1 MARFSQTFLQGLL
14 QPSYQ
19 QGLFEAARGLGQTPG
34 VIALNKK
41 EKEDAEQL
49 KSLMIGP
56 PTVERIAQIRSMAAS
71 MSVTNPTRA
80 KALTNAANSMQKQY
94 DALQK
99 QEDQILTGVAQN
111 IASNPDITNIATYV
125 NNSAIPAYK
134 RPALIKQAT
143 ELRKIVVSEREN
155 EDARILSR
163 EVMSFIKNN
172 RKMLEQN
179 PLFQKHMAVYEKEG
193 DREVGELLTATKAI
207 REIVTAEV
215 KRQGEAKFSSAAI
228 EGQALGYIRAF
239 MEQDSISEFYFGRDA
254 VETAREVF
262 DNEDLKDDFV
272 KFVGAE
278 YEKKPSIDASVA
290 VKNALDFMGE
300 KYSDRLEFAR
310 LLNVEEGE
318 QLEANREEAIQ
329 YLMDK
334 EDLSRKDAIRELN
347 ARRAKKAIEKKQEE
361 VTQPVLPQQKPQTA
375 LPQQRPQTV
384 SDAQAAFLGR
394 TSMAPAVTPA
404 PVASGGIAPV
414 MTPAQ
419 MRAGARQTLTDIDEY
434 GARRR
439 AQAEARAQAGML
451 SSGGRP
457 IRN

>member
-34 VIALNKK
+34 VMALNKK

-71 MSVTNPTRA
+71 MAVTNPTRA
-80 KALTNAANSMQKQY
+80 KGLITAADSMQKQY

-99 QEDQILTGVAQN
+99 QEDQMLTGLAQN
-111 IASNPDITNIATYV
+111 IASNSSITNIATYV
-125 NNSAIPAYK
+125 ANSAIPEYK
-134 RPALIKQAT
+134 RPAVIKEAT
-143 ELRKIVVSEREN
+143 ELRKLIVSEREN
-155 EDARILSR
+155 EDARTLSP
-163 EVMSFIKNN
+163 EVMSFIKKN

-193 DREVGELLTATKAI
+193 DRVVGELLTATKAI

-215 KRQGEAKFSSAAI
+215 KRQGEAQFSTAAI
-228 EGQALGYIRAF
+228 EAQATGFINNFIR
-239 MEQDSISEFYFGRDA
+239 EDSISEFIFGRDA

-262 DNEDLKDDFV
+262 NNEDLKDDFV

-278 YEKKPSIDASVA
+278 YEKNSSIDASVA

-300 KYSDRLEFAR
+300 KYSEELEFGR
-310 LLNVEEGE
+310 LLNLEEGK
-318 QLEANREEAIQ
+318 QLEENREEAIQ

-347 ARRAKKAIEKKQEE
+347 ARQAKKAIEKEQEE
-361 VTQPVLPQQKPQTA
+361 VTQTV
-375 LPQQRPQTV
+375 LPQQRPQSV

-404 PVASGGIAPV
+404 PVVSGGITPA
-414 MTPAQ
+414 MTPSQ
-419 MRAGARQTLTDIDEY
+419 MRAGAIQTLTDIDEEA
-434 GARRR
+434 ARR
-439 AQAEARAQAGML
+439 RAQAGML
-451 SSGGRP
+451 SGGRP

>member
-19 QGLFEAARGLGQTPG
+19 QGLLEAARGLGQTPG

-56 PTVERIAQIRSMAAS
+56 PTVERIAQLRSMAAS
-71 MSVTNPTRA
+71 MAVTNPTRA
-80 KALTNAANSMQKQY
+80 KGFITAADSMQKQY

-99 QEDQILTGVAQN
+99 QEDQMLTGLAQN

-125 NNSAIPAYK
+125 DNSAIPEYK
-134 RPALIKQAT
+134 RPVVIKEAT
-143 ELRKIVVSEREN
+143 ELRKLIISAQQN
-155 EDARILSR
+155 EDERVLTPD
-163 EVMSFIKNN
+163 ELDFIKRNKKFFDN
-172 RKMLEQN
+172 DPMFK
-179 PLFQKHMAVYEKEG
+179 KHMAVLERKEG
-193 DREVGELLTATKAI
+193 DFGVGEKLLAARGVRAILQTEIDRQTKA
-207 REIVTAEV
+207 
-215 KRQGEAKFSSAAI
+215 QFSSAAV
-228 EGQALGYIRAF
+228 EAQATGYIKNF
-239 MEQDSISEFYFGRDA
+239 ISEDSTSEFIFGRDA

-278 YEKKPSIDASVA
+278 YEKNPSIDASVA

-300 KYSDRLEFAR
+300 KYSEELEFGR
-310 LLNVEEGE
+310 MLNVEEAK
-318 QLEANREEAIQ
+318 QTKADREEAIQ

-347 ARRAKKAIEKKQEE
+347 ARQAKKAIEKEQEE
-361 VTQPVLPQQKPQTA
+361 VTQPV

-394 TSMAPAVTPA
+394 TSMAPAMTPA
-404 PVASGGIAPV
+404 PVASGGIAPA
-414 MTPAQ
+414 MTPSQ
-419 MRAGARQTLTDIDEY
+419 MRSGAMQTLIDIDEEA
-434 GARRR
+434 ARR
-439 AQAEARAQAGML
+439 RAQAGML
-451 SSGGRP
+451 SGGRP

>member
-41 EKEDAEQL
+41 KKEDAEQL

-71 MSVTNPTRA
+71 MAVTNPTRA
-80 KALTNAANSMQKQY
+80 KGLITAADSMQKQY

-99 QEDQILTGVAQN
+99 QEDQMLTGLAQN
-111 IASNPDITNIATYV
+111 IASAPSITNITDYV
-125 NNSAIPAYK
+125 GSSAIPDYK
-134 RPALIKQAT
+134 KPAVIKQAT
-143 ELRKIVVSEREN
+143 ELRKIIVSAQQN
-155 EDARILSR
+155 EDERVLSPD
-163 EVMSFIKNN
+163 ELDFIKRNKKVFDN
-172 RKMLEQN
+172 DPMFK
-179 PLFQKHMAVYEKEG
+179 KHMAVLEQKEG
-193 DREVGELLTATKAI
+193 DFGVGEKLLAARGVRAILQTEIERQTKA
-207 REIVTAEV
+207 
-215 KRQGEAKFSSAAI
+215 QFSSAAVKA
-228 EGQALGYIRAF
+228 QATGYIRAF

-254 VETAREVF
+254 VQTARKVF
-262 DNEDLKDDFV
+262 NDEDLKDDFV
-272 KFVGAE
+272 EFVGAE
-278 YEKKPSIDASVA
+278 YEKNPNIDASVA

-300 KYSDRLEFAR
+300 KYDEKLEFGR
-310 LLNVEEGE
+310 LLNVEEAR
-318 QLEANREEAIQ
+318 QTKADREEAIQ
-329 YLMDK
+329 YLMEK

-361 VTQPVLPQQKPQTA
+361 VTQPVLPQQ
-375 LPQQRPQTV
+375 RPQAV

-414 MTPAQ
+414 MTPSQ
-419 MRAGARQTLTDIDEY
+419 MRSGAIQTLTDINKQAAINKEA
-434 GARRR
+434 ARR
-439 AQAEARAQAGML
+439 RAQAGML
-451 SSGGRP
+451 SGGRP